1 MIDGLSRLHHPVRRR
16 LSRARSG
23 ITPRYQRKR
32 ARFST
37 SVTVAGPA
45 LGSARHLLAHTC
57 ISWRGSLTLRP
68 QRELLPAR
76 ITLHADEPL
85 DGFLERLARAN
96 GLRSGQLLRTLT
108 SLPGPIPP
116 TTAFLMFKPDPVFL
130 DRVSRVSGVDAEE
143 LRNAT
148 LARFSGGLPLQL
160 DALNPR
166 ERTTFRQ
173 VVMQG
178 WLPQFGS
185 QACPE
190 CLASEGV
197 WHLTWRLPIVAACI
211 RHRALLRPRCAG
223 CGTRFRAHRYA
234 TLRPVLGAAEPCG
247 NSLGL
252 RDHCRHSVI
261 DHRSQ
266 PADPEVLTAVC
277 AIHRAMGGDLI
288 DMLGHETE
296 PRVYLAELRHVATLL
311 LHLLSRPGGE
321 SAVAFGRELHREA
334 AIRRTSRRG
343 PRWGITPPES
353 AAARGGALAEAHAI
367 LGQVSVQ
374 AAGDRLAGWIRLI
387 DDYNGPVAWLKQRT
401 TQTTTTM
408 RLIDAA
414 VAPRRHV
421 GRRLRAVGDRGRTLL
436 PAAIPQLIDAP
447 LYDELFKGMLG
458 GYEVTRRMYVSLC
471 VVRLVSPATSW
482 SEAAIQLDLD
492 PDLGRRTARA
502 ASNRMRVTPA
512 AFEEAVRQVHRAL
525 PRDRDFRARES
536 CVRALASTPAVW
548 LDLWCGT
555 TSPQRRSTSLPY
567 AVTWMWCEVAQGAL
581 VFSPA
586 WTEGPPPPAKAA
598 YRVFRNKLPAA
609 SRSFLRTLV
618 LNGLS

>member
-1 MIDGLSRLHHPVRRR
+1 M
-16 LSRARSG
+16 
-23 ITPRYQRKR
+23 
-32 ARFST
+32 
-37 SVTVAGPA
+37 
-45 LGSARHLLAHTC
+45 
-57 ISWRGSLTLRP
+57 RP

-76 ITLHADEPL
+76 ITLHAEEPL

-108 SLPGPIPP
+108 SLPGPILP

-130 DRVSRVSGVDAEE
+130 DCVSRVSGVDADE

-148 LARFSGGLPLQL
+148 LVRFGGGLPLQL
-160 DALNPR
+160 DALDPR
-166 ERTTFRQ
+166 ERTSFRQ

-190 CLASEGV
+190 CLVGEGV
-197 WHLTWRLPIVAACI
+197 WQLAWRLPIVAACI
-211 RHRALLRPRCAG
+211 RHRALLTPLCAG

-252 RDHCRHSVI
+252 RDHCRHPVL
-261 DHRSQ
+261 DHRSK
-266 PADPEVLTAVC
+266 PADPEILTAVC
-277 AIHRAMGGDLI
+277 AIHRAMAGDLI

-296 PRVYLAELRHVATLL
+296 PRVYLAELRHIATLL

-321 SAVAFGRELHREA
+321 SAVAWGKELHREA

-367 LGQVSVQ
+367 LGQDSAQ
-374 AAGDRLAGWIRLI
+374 AAGDRLAGWLWLI
-387 DDYNGPVAWLKQRT
+387 DDHNGPAVWLKQRT
-401 TQTTTTM
+401 TKTTTTM

-421 GRRLRAVGDRGRTLL
+421 GRRLRAVGDSGRTLL

-447 LYDELFKGMLG
+447 LYDELFEGMLG

-471 VVRLVSPATSW
+471 VVRLVSSANSW

-492 PDLGRRTARA
+492 PDIGRRTARA

-536 CVRALASTPAVW
+536 RVRALASTPAVW

-567 AVTWMWCEVAQGAL
+567 AVTWMWCEVAHGAL

-586 WTEGPPPPAKAA
+586 WTEVPTPPAKAA
-598 YRVFRNKLPAA
+598 YRVFRHKLPAA

-618 LNGLS
+618 LNGVS